1 MHSNGQQ
8 RQQRT
13 VKDGD
18 KGKGYLVYSRRLLI
32 ITDDDVVVD
41 CKGLSLLVTN

>member
-1 MHSNGQQ
+1 MHSNG
-8 RQQRT
+8 QQRT

-18 KGKGYLVYSRRLLI
+18 KEKGYLVYSRRLLM
-32 ITDDDVVVD
+32 ITDDVVVD